1 VSETAVRPE
10 QATATRKK
18 RSEIEKHHTWDHESV
33 FKNDEAW
40 EKQFAQTEAA
50 LPGLAELAGT
60 LGQSGE
66 ALQRVLET
74 RDAVGEP
81 LERLHVYA
89 SMIHD
94 VDTADPRGQALTGR
108 VDGLWARFGAASAF
122 VAPEMLQ
129 VPAGTMVQWRDT
141 VPGLAQYRRQIDETL
156 RLRNHVRSS
165 EVEAV
170 LAEMSEVRG
179 AASEISSLLR
189 NADLKFP
196 TIRDEN
202 GKTVRLSEGLYRK
215 MLENPDRRVR
225 ASAFK
230 GIMGAYGKYKN
241 TLGASLARSV
251 KGDVAEAKI
260 RKYNSALEASL
271 TPRDVPIE
279 VYHNLVKATRANLP
293 ALHKYLKLHR
303 KALGLRTLHLY
314 DLFVSIV
321 PQQESETY
329 AYDEGVD
336 MIVDSMRAMGGE
348 YLETARRGLTSERW
362 VDVYENEGKRS
373 GAYSGGAYKTH
384 PFILMNYQGT
394 LDDVFTLTHELGHSM
409 HSWFTRKNQPYPT
422 GDYTIFVA
430 EVASTFNEEL
440 LRDKLLREAKS
451 NPKRTAQLLGSALD
465 DFRGTFF
472 RQTLFAEFEL
482 ELHARSERGE
492 ALTAESMTELY
503 KKLVE
508 EYYGAVVV
516 VDKDVWVEWARIPHF
531 YHAFYVYQYAT
542 GLAAATTLAQKV
554 LREGKPAID
563 AYLSFLK
570 GGSATDP
577 LSLLRGA
584 GVDMATPEP
593 IERAL
598 QVFAERTDAL
608 EQALAKL

>member
-1 VSETAVRPE
+1 VTETAVRPE
-10 QATATRKK
+10 QATTARKK
-18 RSEIEKHHTWDHESV
+18 RSEIEKRHTWDHQSV
-33 FKNDEAW
+33 FGSDADW
-40 EKQFAQTEAA
+40 EKEFARVDAA

-66 ALQRVLET
+66 MLQRVLET
-74 RDAVGEP
+74 RDAVSEP

-129 VPAGTMVQWRDT
+129 VPAETLERWRDA
-141 VPGLAQYRRQIDETL
+141 VPGLKPYRRQIDETL
-156 RLRNHVRSS
+156 RLRDHVRSA

-179 AASEISSLLR
+179 AASDISGLLR
-189 NADLKFP
+189 NADMTFP
-196 TIRDEN
+196 TIRDDK
-202 GKTVRLSEGLYRK
+202 GKRVTLSEGLYRR
-215 MLENPDRRVR
+215 MLENPNRRVR
-225 ASAFK
+225 SSAFK
-230 GIMGAYGKYKN
+230 GIMGAYGKYRN

-251 KGDVAEAKI
+251 KGDVAEARI
-260 RKYNSALEASL
+260 RKYGSALEASL
-271 TPRDVPIE
+271 TPRDVPIQ
-279 VYHNLVKATRANLP
+279 VYQNLIQTTRANLP
-293 ALHKYLKLHR
+293 ALHRYLKLHR

-321 PQQESETY
+321 PQQKEESYGYEQ
-329 AYDEGVD
+329 GVD
-336 MIVDSMRAMGGE
+336 LIVDSMRPMGGE
-348 YLETARRGLTSERW
+348 YLETARRGLTTDRW
-362 VDVYENEGKRS
+362 VDVFETEGKRS
-373 GAYSGGAYKTH
+373 GAYSGGSYKTH
-384 PFILMNYQGT
+384 PFILMNYQST

-409 HSWFTRKNQPYPT
+409 HSWFTRKNQPYAT

-440 LRDKLLREAKS
+440 LRDKLLREATR

-482 ELHARSERGE
+482 ELHTRAERGE

-542 GLAAATTLAQKV
+542 GLAAAIALAQKV
-554 LREGKPAID
+554 LREGKPAVD
-563 AYLSFLK
+563 GYLSFLK
-570 GGSATDP
+570 GGSSTDP

-598 QVFAERTDAL
+598 QVFSERTDAL
-608 EQALAKL
+608 EKALGKL